1 MAIIYTYPVKSV
13 PVATDLILISDSE
26 DSKKTKQ
33 VTVTSLPFTNN
44 TGTVTSIGI
53 AVPAAFQASAAI
65 TTSGTITI
73 GVTGGNV
80 GQFLGYDGTWRTPA
94 GGAANPAG
102 ADTQV
107 QYNSGGTAFGASP
120 NLTYSGNVLSLGAAG
135 TATTSHLK
143 VYGGVSGGTGGDGK
157 LTLYCSTGQ
166 HGVTIEGPDHTNG
179 SNYTLKLPK
188 VITTQTAYSSNGRI
202 LESDASGAL
211 QWITT
216 PTGGSVS
223 QVSASGVLGT
233 SSGTPI
239 SISPTT
245 GNVVVT
251 SQAYAG
257 TTNVGHVPSGG
268 SSITFLRGD
277 GTWVTPT
284 NTIYGI
290 MNSGNSYAAGLV
302 LAGSADHQDNFLRKD
317 GTWQTVPTAAVTS
330 YTNAGNNRIL
340 TSSGTGVI
348 NGESS
353 LVYNGS
359 ILTLG
364 TNSTLEGSRNNTD
377 NVQTTNG
384 IIELSNTGS
393 AYGYQSNVDSNA
405 NSAGAARHIIFRY
418 NGSEIGFIRNAT
430 INSVAY
436 STSASD
442 ERKKKNIVN
451 WNEKVLEDFL
461 LIEPK
466 KFNYLNEEDSDDLT
480 KGFIAQQMVD
490 KFPEAYPKDQDTVD
504 QVGYYSFNPSGMT
517 VYLMKAIKE
526 LKEEIDTL
534 TERVKTLE
542 G

>member
-1 MAIIYTYPVKSV
+1 
-13 PVATDLILISDSE
+13 
-26 DSKKTKQ
+26 
-33 VTVTSLPFTNN
+33 
-44 TGTVTSIGI
+44 
-53 AVPAAFQASAAI
+53 
-65 TTSGTITI
+65 
-73 GVTGGNV
+73 
-80 GQFLGYDGTWRTPA
+80 
-94 GGAANPAG
+94 
-102 ADTQV
+102 
-107 QYNSGGTAFGASP
+107 
-120 NLTYSGNVLSLGAAG
+120 
-135 TATTSHLK
+135 
-143 VYGGVSGGTGGDGK
+143 
-157 LTLYCSTGQ
+157 
-166 HGVTIEGPDHTNG
+166 
-179 SNYTLKLPK
+179 
-188 VITTQTAYSSNGRI
+188 
-202 LESDASGAL
+202 
-211 QWITT
+211 
-216 PTGGSVS
+216 
-223 QVSASGVLGT
+223 
-233 SSGTPI
+233 
-239 SISPTT
+239 
-245 GNVVVT
+245 
-251 SQAYAG
+251 
-257 TTNVGHVPSGG
+257 
-268 SSITFLRGD
+268 
-277 GTWVTPT
+277 
-284 NTIYGI
+284 